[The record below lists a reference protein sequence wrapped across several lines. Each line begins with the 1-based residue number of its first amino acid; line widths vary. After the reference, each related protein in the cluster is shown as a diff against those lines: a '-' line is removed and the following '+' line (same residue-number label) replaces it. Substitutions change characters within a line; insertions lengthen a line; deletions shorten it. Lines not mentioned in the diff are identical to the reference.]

1 MMSAFTM
8 MAATGL
14 SSSAATNFSSNT
26 KKVTFPRSGV
36 AAAGSVVNRAR
47 CSSSS
52 RRVAMMPPVQATA
65 DGSLLGTTY
74 VARESMKRS
83 LMDSLPEDG
92 FLAGGASEEERE
104 AIGDLIVQLEQLNP
118 TEDPAREILDG
129 TWEVV
134 WTGGLSPA
142 LLAAQALLRVPSS
155 EFKSL
160 VLEIGSKSTLVVSTA
175 MLSVGGQ
182 LDVRLTLR
190 SRVGPES
197 GVRLREQYELTGI
210 AAPTLL
216 SLDGT
221 ATAEEMWARV
231 KGRQF
236 LDNNLPQL
244 GPFADEAV
252 KFIGGAAQPLLGW
265 AGEDGVKLPL
275 SGLYERVLY
284 VSFMDDDTIIA
295 RDVNG
300 APSVLV
306 RKMEEYNFG
315 VDENELKDLTALP
328 AAGTLYLDSL
338 ELPAGATS
346 AEDVEAMLEQL
357 TKDDEDGTA
366 STR

>member
-1 MMSAFTM
+1 
-8 MAATGL
+8 
-14 SSSAATNFSSNT
+14 
-26 KKVTFPRSGV
+26 
-36 AAAGSVVNRAR
+36 
-47 CSSSS
+47 
-52 RRVAMMPPVQATA
+52 MMPPVQATA